1 MKRLKMVPYEPAMK
15 QPVIMIC
22 TAVLKEI
29 ESAMQLC
36 RGAALVILGVDEE
49 HEEELAEGNLTVGG
63 HLPSLNVPS
72 YLDEV
77 KNISREIA
85 DCIIAGDCD
94 AGRDNAE
101 AYTVTRMVAVYLKDL
116 QCPKENFASET
127 RSVVATAAMNLINTL
142 IVDYIQA
149 WNKRNGDKIIIRL
162 NTHAFADDGSVVSHA
177 VH

>member
-1 MKRLKMVPYEPAMK
+1 MKGLKMVPYEPAMK

-85 DCIIAGDCD
+85 DRIITGDCE
-94 AGRDNAE
+94 AGLQNTE
-101 AYTVTRMVAVYLKDL
+101 ACTVTRMVAVYLKNL
-116 QCPKENFASET
+116 QCPKEDFASET
-127 RSVVATAAMNLINTL
+127 RVVVATAAMNLINTL

-162 NTHAFADDGSVVSHA
+162 NTHAVADDGSVVSHA
-177 VH
+177 IH